1 MGIESIGRLTVCAA
15 LLIRISRRSYFLLY
29 KIAKISTLGMCR
41 NQSMNFQVVSQSMK
55 SGSLENA
62 MLNPR
67 SVVAITVAPPRKSI
81 KVM

>member
-1 MGIESIGRLTVCAA
+1 MGRIPLVVSRFVLHYYKNIET
-15 LLIRISRRSYFLLY
+15 LIIFY

-62 MLNPR
+62 MPESTKR
-67 SVVAITVAPPRKSI
+67 VVAITVAPPRKALR
-81 KVM
+81 